1 MPMVGF
7 LAGPEYPS
15 RLAAGFPWLDGT
27 AAVHAFRE
35 MPGRQGVTGSCLR
48 SVCKPHFVQ
57 PGSQV
62 YTRGRHP
69 CSLAWAIIS
78 LCSLPETQAE
88 RAAPRLCLT
97 LLPTGVAWPSA
108 LLRTPVV
115 SCTAFSPSPRW
126 DRKAPGAAVVFCG
139 PIRQISPS
147 RDFPGVVPCRV
158 RTFLDFRRTE
168 AATARPA

>member
-1 MPMVGF
+1 MVGF

-126 DRKAPGAAVVFCG
+126 DRKAPV
-139 PIRQISPS
+139 RQSFSVALSDRFLRPGISPAS
-147 RDFPGVVPCRV
+147 C
-158 RTFLDFRRTE
+158 
-168 AATARPA
+168 PAEYGLSSTLH